1 MIRYVVAVLLTL
13 AILGLA
19 GLAIDDAAGETTERE
34 LRSELAAVES
44 AAVDLETT
52 EELSPAGHPNPQR
65 VVEFSVPTRSLTR
78 AGVDHLEIDP
88 VADDVSVA
96 RYVLTD
102 GTHGRMIL
110 ESRLVYREPTAN
122 RTTEIGWAG
131 TQRVRLVLRPDADG
145 RPVVVATRS
154 DSR

>member
-13 AILGLA
+13 ALLGLA

-34 LRSELAAVES
+34 LRTELAAVEA
-44 AAVDLETT
+44 AAVELEAT

-78 AGVDHLEIDP
+78 AGVDHLEIEP
-88 VADDVSVA
+88 VADDASVA

-102 GTHGRMIL
+102 GTRGRMLL
-110 ESRLVYREPTAN
+110 ESRLVYRDPTAA
-122 RTTEIGWAG
+122 RTTEIGWRG
-131 TQRVRLVLRPDADG
+131 TNDVRLVLQPDADG
-145 RPVVVATRS
+145 QPVVVVTLS